1 MVTRVGHAAAYSS
14 LAPLRHRR
22 GESHFARQARGRVPE
37 LVRGATLGLAI
48 VALLQ
53 VARIVFRF
61 RGDIA
66 RVG

>member
-1 MVTRVGHAAAYSS
+1 LRAAA
-14 LAPLRHRR
+14 PLVPLPGPR
-22 GESHFARQARGRVPE
+22 G
-37 LVRGATLGLAI
+37 LWWGATLGLAI